1 MLSFLN
7 NTFLFGQFVFNL
19 SPDLWLIAQQKILF
33 LAQAFTIL
41 TLTEKYF
48 CTSHNRKLIKLI
60 IAVSTLHNK
69 LFWYGIAILRP
80 RESRVKFRLNDL
92 EVETTSSPSDSNS
105 SNTSNGI
112 LFLGAPTDSTMS
124 SSSSRSSVGGEKCC
138 DLPHLKD
145 GTGQAAPCAFSP
157 YRAYIEDVL
166 KTQGLKRAIHYLD
179 RLHLHLLSKAK
190 LTLDKPV
197 QSAKEPTELEVSC
210 CRPEKSSIVPLSC
223 SWRFKLNFLLC
234 WNVIIQFW

>member
-1 MLSFLN
+1 MSLYKHILLSSECQIRL
-7 NTFLFGQFVFNL
+7 LFFF
-19 SPDLWLIAQQKILF
+19 S
-33 LAQAFTIL
+33 
-41 TLTEKYF
+41 
-48 CTSHNRKLIKLI
+48 
-60 IAVSTLHNK
+60 
-69 LFWYGIAILRP
+69 RP
-80 RESRVKFRLNDL
+80 RETRVKFRLNEL
-92 EVETTSSPSDSNS
+92 EVESTSSPSDSNS

-112 LFLGAPTDSTMS
+112 PFLGAVTDSTLS

-190 LTLDKPV
+190 LTLDKPT
-197 QSAKEPTELEVSC
+197 QPAKVPTELEVSFF
-210 CRPEKSSIVPLSC
+210 LST
-223 SWRFKLNFLLC
+223 
-234 WNVIIQFW
+234 